1 MLAATASNALGPS
14 TLSRARAPL
23 PLGPGVVHVLG
34 GIIIAM
40 AMRIPV
46 VIVVVVI
53 VIVIAMAVRMRV
65 PDTIKMFVRVQMGLI
80 RSLGSVLIAVD
91 AHHLLFEAS
100 ALG

>member
-1 MLAATASNALGPS
+1 MLAAIASNASGPS

-40 AMRIPV
+40 AMRSP
-46 VIVVVVI
+46 VVVVVV